1 MRCIKPMARLHK
13 QLDTTCFQH
22 VVLDHDRDATAC
34 MYVTLCTAIH
44 SSTVCRLCTQKG
56 NMPVRRSW
64 LHTDQLETSA
74 TSTTCTPKEVSECI
88 HSTTSYQR
96 ITDGENVKRVPVT
109 ARPTR
114 VQPMHSPVRHHALHR
129 QPLATA
135 EALALCAHAFLI
147 AGLPRAV
154 KAEC

>member
-1 MRCIKPMARLHK
+1 MDHLRLK
-13 QLDTTCFQH
+13 
-22 VVLDHDRDATAC
+22 
-34 MYVTLCTAIH
+34 
-44 SSTVCRLCTQKG
+44 
-56 NMPVRRSW
+56 
-64 LHTDQLETSA
+64 TSA
-74 TSTTCTPKEVSECI
+74 KSTTRMPKEVSECI

-114 VQPMHSPVRHHALHR
+114 VQPMHSPVRHHALHH
-129 QPLATA
+129 QPLTTA

-147 AGLPRAV
+147 AGLPRAG